1 MSTINS
7 IRLNPSINTNAAIL
21 SQVLVLAYHLD
32 GKTMYNTVSANGL
45 CRSHRKF
52 FTAAWK
58 TTPLRILKTSDI
70 WIRLEIENYAL
81 DILSLNKLVSEQ
93 TAIYHTN
100 AKEADD
106 RIWRHASQSWVT
118 RILIYSPDTDA
129 YYIDVGYYTITTN
142 NT

>member
-1 MSTINS
+1 MISLESKKFILKYVSTINS
-7 IRLNPSINTNAAIL
+7 IKLNPSINTNAAIF
-21 SQVLVLAYHLD
+21 SQVLSYHLD
-32 GKTMYNTVSANGL
+32 GKTMQNTVSANGL
-45 CRSHRKF
+45 CRSHRTF

-58 TTPLRILKTSDI
+58 TTLLRILKTSDI
-70 WIRLEIENYAL
+70 WIRLENENYAL

-129 YYIDVGYYTITTN
+129 Y
-142 NT
+142 